1 MLHKPIF
8 KVEKYGIPFY
18 LGLLTTFMVG
28 HNDKK
33 KKKNSMGRQSTTEP
47 EVITM
52 QS

>member
-33 KKKNSMGRQSTTEP
+33 NKKIVWAGKAQQNQK
-47 EVITM
+47 
-52 QS
+52 

>member
-33 KKKNSMGRQSTTEP
+33 NSMGRQSTTEP